1 MPGAS
6 LIRRDV
12 AVIGGGFPELAEAI
26 SSRYAKSV
34 YVRYGSL
41 ADITARSRHIR
52 FTPDSGHS
60 AVQLECPKSVI
71 SGHALFDLSG
81 LVRLSH
87 NQSR

>member
-26 SSRYAKSV
+26 SSRYAELV

-41 ADITARSRHIR
+41 ADITAPFASY
-52 FTPDSGHS
+52 PLYP
-60 AVQLECPKSVI
+60 Q
-71 SGHALFDLSG
+71 
-81 LVRLSH
+81 
-87 NQSR
+87 